1 VDESEEVPVHPHK
14 KHFLDNLFLHSCA
27 KISIKFFM
35 AAESCDVEIR
45 ARWSQLNWYDHMLK
59 LLRDGS
65 SALPFSA
72 TI

>member
-1 VDESEEVPVHPHK
+1 VVEPVYVPVQPHK

-45 ARWSQLNWYDHMLK
+45 ARWPQLNWYDHMLK
-59 LLRDGS
+59 LLHDCS